1 MYENESFQKLI
12 KVTEEIISEK
22 GCQKTT
28 LNEII
33 QRSGL
38 SKGAI
43 YHYVKSKNELFVLV
57 LKHQL
62 EQVDKQFHTSIKEQ
76 KEAELGEPLRQT
88 LKSFIHSKSSV
99 SNQIFFYL
107 ISHQNKAEDQEILE
121 EFQEAF
127 FQHSVKWINAGQNR
141 GPIPD
146 TLDAEKISAF
156 FTILGYGMRVQA
168 MISEREELLSQEDV
182 FQLMRSTL
190 SNTPISFMDKN
201 GFRQES

>member
-1 MYENESFQKLI
+1 MHENESFQKLI
-12 KVTEEIISEK
+12 NVTEKIISEK

-62 EQVDKQFHTSIKEQ
+62 EQVDKQFQSSMKEQ
-76 KEAELGEPLRQT
+76 KEMELGEPLRQT
-88 LKSFIHSKSSV
+88 LKSFIHSKRSV

-107 ISHQNKAEDQEILE
+107 VSHQNKPEDQEILE
-121 EFQEAF
+121 EFQNAF
-127 FQHSVKWINAGQNR
+127 FQHSVKWIKAGQNG

-146 TLDAEKISAF
+146 ILDAEKISAF

-168 MISEREELLSQEDV
+168 MISESEELLAQEDV
-182 FQLMRSTL
+182 FQLMRATL
-190 SNTPISFMDKN
+190 SNTPISFTDES
-201 GFRQES
+201 GLGQES